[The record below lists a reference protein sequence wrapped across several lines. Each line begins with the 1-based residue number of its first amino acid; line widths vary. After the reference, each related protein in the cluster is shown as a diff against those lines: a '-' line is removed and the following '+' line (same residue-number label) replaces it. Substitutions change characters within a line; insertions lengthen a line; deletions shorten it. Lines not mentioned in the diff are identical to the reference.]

1 MFEYRELTD
10 EEFLE
15 LVDSTQKKLIAE
27 LETKPNITQTM
38 HYLNQLSTMKKQFYN
53 YQMGK

>member
-1 MFEYRELTD
+1 MHYRELTD

-15 LVDSTQKKLIAE
+15 LVDSTQRKLIAE

-38 HYLNQLSTMKKQFYN
+38 HYLNQLATMRKQFYN
-53 YQMGK
+53 YQVEK